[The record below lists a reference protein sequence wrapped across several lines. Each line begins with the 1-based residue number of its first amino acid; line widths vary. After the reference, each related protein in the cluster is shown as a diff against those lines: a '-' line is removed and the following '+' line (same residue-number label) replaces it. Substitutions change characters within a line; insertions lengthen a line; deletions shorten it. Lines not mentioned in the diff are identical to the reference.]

1 MRSILTNSM
10 KDSVVRGC
18 LLQLLYE
25 RRSEGSIP
33 FGHAEQAVPPPAGIN
48 RRDWLRAVAQLS
60 EYRLI
65 DWIPLK
71 DQSGMGLLSGFAK
84 INDFGVKVPEGG
96 VASPIRISI
105 DEGRRT
111 TIPQQEQAPIGPST
125 PQQQQ
130 VIVEAL
136 EKVITAINQADVS
149 EREKN
154 EVKSLLRK
162 LLGSKA
168 AASVLGPGAQS
179 LAAKYLRGIEQRA
192 GVKDSLA
199 SFRVLDSHD
208 KKRSVFRKIRQ
219 DSPRSRGND

>member
-1 MRSILTNSM
+1 M

-25 RRSEGSIP
+25 RRGEGSIA
-33 FGHAEQAVPPPAGIN
+33 FGHADQGVPAPAGIS

-65 DWIPLK
+65 DWTPLK
-71 DQSGMGLLSGFAK
+71 DKSGMGLLSGFAK
-84 INDFGVKVPEGG
+84 INSYGVKVLEGG
-96 VASPIRISI
+96 VASPIQISI
-105 DEGRRT
+105 DEGGRT
-111 TIPQQEQAPIGPST
+111 TVPQRKGAPIGPRT
-125 PQQQQ
+125 ARQQQ
-130 VIVEAL
+130 VIVKAL

-168 AASVLGPGAQS
+168 AASVLGPGAES
-179 LAAKYLRGIEQRA
+179 LAAKYFA
-192 GVKDSLA
+192 G
-199 SFRVLDSHD
+199 
-208 KKRSVFRKIRQ
+208 
-219 DSPRSRGND
+219 